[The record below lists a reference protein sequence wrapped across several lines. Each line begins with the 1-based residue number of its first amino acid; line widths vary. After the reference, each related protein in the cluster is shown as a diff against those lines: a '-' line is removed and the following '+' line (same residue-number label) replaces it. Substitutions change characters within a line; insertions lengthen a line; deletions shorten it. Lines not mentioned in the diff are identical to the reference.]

1 MTVSLPLDGIKVLD
15 LSRFFP
21 GQYAAMLL
29 AEGGAEVVKI
39 EAPGF
44 REVLFELLHKE
55 KPTEEAE
62 RAWNAVYVLDRS
74 KKSLAINLRAN
85 EARDI
90 FYRLAR
96 EADVIIEGNR
106 PGVMKKLKL
115 DYDTIKKINPRIV
128 YCAITGYG
136 QDGPYS
142 MLPARDLTCMAM
154 SGVLSVIN
162 EGDLPPLVPG
172 VKISDASAAM
182 YSTIGILMALAARE
196 KTGKGQFVDVSMTD
210 GALSWL
216 TPPIMNCFY
225 KGKVPDKGAVYLSGK
240 RPAYNVYKTK
250 DGKYIS
256 IALRETP
263 FWEKLCEKLGRLDL
277 LPNQNPD
284 AEKFDEI
291 VSALQDV
298 FLTKTRDEWFE
309 ELNDVG
315 VGKIYQLDELESD
328 PQIKHRQMIVEVD
341 YPGVGKV
348 KQTGNPIKLSDTPLK
363 IKSLS
368 PSCGQHTR
376 DILVEA
382 GYSREEIDKF
392 YKGGIVA

>member
-1 MTVSLPLDGIKVLD
+1 MKDILPLDGIKVLD
-15 LSRFFP
+15 LNRFFP

-29 AEGGAEVVKI
+29 AEGGADVVKI
-39 EAPGF
+39 EAPGY
-44 REVLFELLHKE
+44 REVLFEILHRE

-62 RAWNAVYVLDRS
+62 RAWDAVYVLDRS
-74 KKSLAINLRAN
+74 KKSLALNLRDD
-85 EARDI
+85 EAKDI

-115 DYDTIKKINPRIV
+115 DYNTIKKINPGIV

-142 MLPARDLTCMAM
+142 MLPVRDLTCMAM
-154 SGVLSVIN
+154 SGVLGVVN
-162 EGDLPPLVPG
+162 EGDFPPMVPG

-182 YSTIGILMALAARE
+182 YSMIGILMALAARE

-216 TPPIMNCFY
+216 APPIMNCY
-225 KGKVPDKGAVYLSGK
+225 YEGKVPDKGIIYLSGK

-256 IALRETP
+256 IALREAP
-263 FWEKLCEKLGRLDL
+263 FWKKLCEKLERPDL
-277 LPNQNPD
+277 LPYQNPD
-284 AEKFDEI
+284 AGKFDEI

-298 FLTKTRDEWFE
+298 FLTKTRDEWFK

-328 PQIKHRQMIVEVD
+328 PQIMHRQMIVEVD

-368 PSCGQHTR
+368 PTCGQHTR
-376 DILVEA
+376 DILIEA
-382 GYSREEIDKF
+382 GYSREQIDKF
-392 YKGGIVA
+392 YNKGIVA

>member
-1 MTVSLPLDGIKVLD
+1 MKNILPLDGIKVLD

-29 AEGGAEVVKI
+29 ADAGAEVIKI

-44 REVLFELLHKE
+44 RKALFKLLHE
-55 KPTEEAE
+55 KNPTEKTESK
-62 RAWNAVYVLDRS
+62 WNAVYTLDRS
-74 KKSLAINLRAN
+74 KKSLALNLRAD
-85 EARDI
+85 EAKDI
-90 FYRLAR
+90 FYRLAG

-115 DYDTIKKINPRIV
+115 DYDTIKKNNPRIV
-128 YCAITGYG
+128 YCSITGYG
-136 QDGPYS
+136 QDGPYCK
-142 MLPARDLTCMAM
+142 LPARDLSCLSM
-154 SGVLSVIN
+154 SGLLGVIN
-162 EGDLPPLVPG
+162 EGGLPPIVPG
-172 VKISDASAAM
+172 AKLADASAAM
-182 YSTIGILMALAARE
+182 YSMIGILMALAARE

-216 TPPIMNCFY
+216 SPPIMNY
-225 KGKVPDKGAVYLSGK
+225 YYDEKVPDKGTIYLSGK

-263 FWEKLCEKLGRLDL
+263 FWKMLCEKLERPDL
-277 LPNQNPD
+277 LPYQNPEPD
-284 AEKFDEI
+284 KSDEI
-291 VSALQDV
+291 ISAFEDV

-309 ELNDVG
+309 ELKNVG
-315 VGKIYQLDELESD
+315 AGKVYQLDELESD
-328 PQIKHRQMIVEVD
+328 PQIMHREMIVEVD

-363 IKSLS
+363 VKSLC
-368 PSCGQHTR
+368 PTLGQHTR
-376 DILVEA
+376 DILIKS
-382 GYSREEIDKF
+382 GYSSKEIDWF
-392 YKGGIVA
+392 YKEGVVA

>member
-1 MTVSLPLDGIKVLD
+1 M
-15 LSRFFP
+15 
-21 GQYAAMLL
+21 
-29 AEGGAEVVKI
+29 VK
-39 EAPGF
+39 
-44 REVLFELLHKE
+44 
-55 KPTEEAE
+55 
-62 RAWNAVYVLDRS
+62 
-74 KKSLAINLRAN
+74 
-85 EARDI
+85 
-90 FYRLAR
+90 

-106 PGVMKKLKL
+106 PDVMKKLGL

-142 MLPARDLTCMAM
+142 MRPARDLTCMAM
-154 SGVLSVIN
+154 SGVLGAVN
-162 EGDLPPLVPG
+162 EGNPLVPG
-172 VKISDASAAM
+172 VKISDVSAAM
-182 YSTIGILMALAARE
+182 YSTIGVLMALAARE
-196 KTGKGQFVDVSMTD
+196 KTGKGQLVDVSMTD

-216 TPPIMNCFY
+216 TAPIMTCY
-225 KGKVPDKGAVYLSGK
+225 YEGKVPEKGSLYLSGK

-250 DGKYIS
+250 DGKFIS
-256 IALRETP
+256 IALREAP
-263 FWEKLCEKLGRLDL
+263 FWEKLCEKLGRPDL
-277 LPNQNPD
+277 LPYQNPD
-284 AEKFDEI
+284 ADNFDEI

-298 FLTKTRDEWFE
+298 FLTKTRNEWFE

-315 VGKIYQLDELESD
+315 VGKVYQLDELESD

-363 IKSLS
+363 IKSPS

-382 GYSREEIDKF
+382 GYSHKEIDKF
-392 YKGGIVA
+392 YKEGIVV

>member
-1 MTVSLPLDGIKVLD
+1 MTDILPLDGIKVLD
-15 LSRFFP
+15 LSRFFS

-44 REVLFELLHKE
+44 REFLFELLHGE
-55 KPTEEAE
+55 KPTEESE

-74 KKSLAINLRAN
+74 KKSLAINLRTN

-90 FYRLAR
+90 FYRLAK

-106 PGVMKKLKL
+106 PGVMKKLGL

-142 MLPARDLTCMAM
+142 MRPARDLTCMAM
-154 SGVLSVIN
+154 SGVLGAVN
-162 EGDLPPLVPG
+162 EGNPLVPG
-172 VKISDASAAM
+172 VKISDVSAAM
-182 YSTIGILMALAARE
+182 YSTIGVLMALAARK

-216 TPPIMNCFY
+216 TAPIMTCY
-225 KGKVPDKGAVYLSGK
+225 YEGKVPEKGSLYLSGK

-250 DGKYIS
+250 DGKFIS
-256 IALRETP
+256 IALREAP
-263 FWEKLCEKLGRLDL
+263 FWEKLCEKLGRPDL
-277 LPNQNPD
+277 LPYQNPD
-284 AEKFDEI
+284 ADNFDEI

-298 FLTKTRDEWFE
+298 FLTKTRNEWFE

-315 VGKIYQLDELESD
+315 VGKVYQLDELESD

-341 YPGVGKV
+341 YPGLGKV

-363 IKSLS
+363 IKSPS

-376 DILVEA
+376 DILAEA
-382 GYSREEIDKF
+382 GYSHKVIDKF
-392 YKGGIVA
+392 YKEGIVV

>member
-1 MTVSLPLDGIKVLD
+1 MTDILPLDGIKVLD
-15 LSRFFP
+15 LSRFFS

-39 EAPGF
+39 EVPGF
-44 REVLFELLHKE
+44 RESLFELLYNE

-74 KKSLAINLRAN
+74 KKSLAINLRTN

-90 FYRLAR
+90 FYRLAK

-106 PGVMKKLKL
+106 PGVMKKLGL

-142 MLPARDLTCMAM
+142 MRPARDLTCMAM
-154 SGVLSVIN
+154 SGVLSAVN
-162 EGDLPPLVPG
+162 EGSPLVPG
-172 VKISDASAAM
+172 VKISDVSAAM

-196 KTGKGQFVDVSMTD
+196 KTGKGQLVDVSMTD

-216 TPPIMNCFY
+216 TAPIMTCY
-225 KGKVPDKGAVYLSGK
+225 YEGKVPEKGSLYLSGK

-250 DGKYIS
+250 DGKFIS
-256 IALRETP
+256 IALREAP
-263 FWEKLCEKLGRLDL
+263 FWEKLCEKLGRPDL
-277 LPNQNPD
+277 LPYQNPD
-284 AEKFDEI
+284 TDKFDEI
-291 VSALQDV
+291 VSALQDI

-309 ELNDVG
+309 NLKDVG
-315 VGKIYQLDELESD
+315 VGKVYQLDELESD

-363 IKSLS
+363 IKSPS

-376 DILVEA
+376 CILVEA
-382 GYSREEIDKF
+382 GYSRKEIDKF
-392 YKGGIVA
+392 YKDGVIA